1 MPLSDLARVGAI
13 EGLTVVTR
21 GYDGITYQITVEINH
36 RRKELQDVRVRQALR
51 HAIDSRFV
59 VDTVFLG
66 HAEAA
71 TGPIP
76 ATAKQFYTADVPTYP
91 FDPAKANALLDE
103 AGYKRG
109 GDGVRFSVRLLP
121 APWFQE
127 TRQTGDYVRQALKAV
142 GIDAQIVNH
151 DPGAHIKAVYTDHD
165 FDLAIGSPVY
175 RNDPAISTTVLFQG
189 GLPAGVPFTN
199 QYGYDDPAM
208 NRIIAD
214 ALETID
220 PAARVDLYKK
230 FQRLAGEQQPL
241 LNIADFTFTSVAST
255 ALQNV
260 GNNPRWATSSWADT
274 WIKA

>member
-1 MPLSDLARVGAI
+1 
-13 EGLTVVTR
+13 
-21 GYDGITYQITVEINH
+21 
-36 RRKELQDVRVRQALR
+36 
-51 HAIDSRFV
+51 
-59 VDTVFLG
+59 
-66 HAEAA
+66 
-71 TGPIP
+71 
-76 ATAKQFYTADVPTYP
+76 
-91 FDPAKANALLDE
+91 
-103 AGYKRG
+103 
-109 GDGVRFSVRLLP
+109 
-121 APWFQE
+121 
-127 TRQTGDYVRQALKAV
+127 
-142 GIDAQIVNH
+142 
-151 DPGAHIKAVYTDHD
+151 VYTDHD